1 MAWLSYREQSREE
14 YLYPWVLWHYWWVY
28 FATKRKSSKY
38 LNFFSY
44 FSEFETIL
52 TSLEIKRVEKK
63 KYQLDNA
70 EQQRIEKILQKAF
83 DKETGK
89 LSENDDSLTEDNP
102 EGREYYYSLFNLDRK
117 LIWKYYV
124 KTSTMLSDP
133 LKKEI
138 DKRKRDHVHFF
149 YAE

>member
-14 YLYPWVLWHYWWVY
+14 YLYPWVLWHYWWVN
-28 FATKRKSSKY
+28 FSAKSQKSI
-38 LNFFSY
+38 LRFFFLH

-70 EQQRIEKILQKAF
+70 EQQRIEKILQKAV

-89 LSENDDSLTEDNP
+89 LSDNDDSLTEDNP
-102 EGREYYYSLFNLDRK
+102 EGRK
-117 LIWKYYV
+117 
-124 KTSTMLSDP
+124 
-133 LKKEI
+133 
-138 DKRKRDHVHFF
+138 
-149 YAE
+149 